1 MGTISMKPTIFFQC
15 TKIKLLPH
23 MDTVNKCNNLTCTN
37 EQDAEMI
44 SKNSNECAEA
54 QLITA
59 SAQIDIIVE
68 YRMAITL
75 LLSHHYPILPNSK

>member
-1 MGTISMKPTIFFQC
+1 MGSISMKATKFFQC

-23 MDTVNKCNNLTCTN
+23 IDTVNKCNNLTCTN